1 VGFWNIKFNFY
12 GGFFFWG
19 GHERGC
25 GNIFW
30 KTRDKIYSETK
41 FGKRLAEKMSN
52 RKTLK
57 LHKGTSREKIIE
69 YPRTFPR
76 PYTIKAYS
84 RKRARELGVRIQ
96 VSTNP
101 EKKLDV
107 FSKKGEKLA
116 SIGAAGMGD
125 YPTFR
130 GVNRELGEWKRKHY
144 KMRHEKDRH
153 VVGTPGYFADKILW

>member
-1 VGFWNIKFNFY
+1 MKS
-12 GGFFFWG
+12 
-19 GHERGC
+19 
-25 GNIFW
+25 GN
-30 KTRDKIYSETK
+30 KIYSETK
-41 FGKRLAEKMSN
+41 FGKLWSEKMSN

-84 RKRARELGVRIQ
+84 RQRARELGVRIQ
-96 VSTNP
+96 VSTKP
-101 EKKLDV
+101 DKKLDV

-130 GVNRELGEWKRKHY
+130 AVNRELGEWKRKHY

>member
-1 VGFWNIKFNFY
+1 
-12 GGFFFWG
+12 
-19 GHERGC
+19 
-25 GNIFW
+25 
-30 KTRDKIYSETK
+30 
-41 FGKRLAEKMSN
+41 MSN

-57 LHKGTSREKIIE
+57 LYKGTSREKTIE

-84 RKRARELGVRIQ
+84 RQRAKKLGVRIQ
-96 VSTNP
+96 VSTKP
-101 EKKLDV
+101 DKKLDV

-130 GVNRELGEWKRKHY
+130 AVNRELGEWKRKHY
-144 KMRHEKDRH
+144 KMRHERDRH
-153 VVGTPGYFADKILW
+153 TVGTPGYYADKILW

>member
-1 VGFWNIKFNFY
+1 MF
-12 GGFFFWG
+12 
-19 GHERGC
+19 
-25 GNIFW
+25 
-30 KTRDKIYSETK
+30 S
-41 FGKRLAEKMSN
+41 S

-57 LHKGTSREKIIE
+57 LRKGTKSEKVIE
-69 YPRTFPR
+69 YPRSFPR

-84 RKRARELGVRIQ
+84 REQARKLGVTIK

-101 EKKLDV
+101 QKKLDV
-107 FSKKGEKLA
+107 FSRKTGKKVA

-130 GVNRELGEWKRKHY
+130 AVNAELGRWKRRHY

-153 VVGTPGYFADKILW
+153 EKGTAGYYADKILW

>member
-1 VGFWNIKFNFY
+1 M
-12 GGFFFWG
+12 
-19 GHERGC
+19 
-25 GNIFW
+25 
-30 KTRDKIYSETK
+30 S
-41 FGKRLAEKMSN
+41 SN

-57 LHKGTSREKIIE
+57 LYKGTKREKIIE

-84 RKRARELGVRIQ
+84 RQRARKLGVRIQ

-101 EKKLDV
+101 DKKLDV
-107 FSKKGEKLA
+107 FSKNGEKLA

-130 GVNRELGEWKRKHY
+130 AENRELGEWKRKHY
-144 KMRHEKDRH
+144 KIRHEKDRH
-153 VVGTPGYFADKILW
+153 VVGTPGYYADKILW

>member
-1 VGFWNIKFNFY
+1 MREGAVEYFVGFP
-12 GGFFFWG
+12 GGFFEKG
-19 GHERGC
+19 GIKYILKLWSQTLVG
-25 GNIFW
+25 
-30 KTRDKIYSETK
+30 
-41 FGKRLAEKMSN
+41 KMSN

-57 LHKGTSREKIIE
+57 LYKGTKKEKIIE

-84 RKRARELGVRIQ
+84 RQRARELGVRIK
-96 VSTNP
+96 VSTKP
-101 EKKLDV
+101 DKKLDV

-130 GVNRELGEWKRKHY
+130 AVNRELGEWKRNITKCVMKRTDTWWGHLATLPI
-144 KMRHEKDRH
+144 KFFGDS
-153 VVGTPGYFADKILW
+153 

>member
-1 VGFWNIKFNFY
+1 LVGKLL
-12 GGFFFWG
+12 
-19 GHERGC
+19 
-25 GNIFW
+25 
-30 KTRDKIYSETK
+30 T
-41 FGKRLAEKMSN
+41 EKMSN

-57 LHKGTSREKIIE
+57 LYKGTNREKTIE
-69 YPRTFPR
+69 YPRSFPR

-84 RKRARELGVRIQ
+84 RQRARELGVRIK

-101 EKKLDV
+101 DKKLDV
-107 FSKKGEKLA
+107 FSKKGDKLA

-144 KMRHEKDRH
+144 KMRHERDRH
-153 VVGTPGYFADKILW
+153 TVGTPGYFADKILW

>member
-1 VGFWNIKFNFY
+1 
-12 GGFFFWG
+12 
-19 GHERGC
+19 
-25 GNIFW
+25 
-30 KTRDKIYSETK
+30 
-41 FGKRLAEKMSN
+41 MSN

-57 LHKGTSREKIIE
+57 LYKGTKREKIIE

-84 RKRARELGVRIQ
+84 RQRARELGVRIK
-96 VSTNP
+96 VSTKP
-101 EKKLDV
+101 DKKLDV

-144 KMRHEKDRH
+144 KMRHERDRH
-153 VVGTPGYFADKILW
+153 TVGTPGYYADKILW